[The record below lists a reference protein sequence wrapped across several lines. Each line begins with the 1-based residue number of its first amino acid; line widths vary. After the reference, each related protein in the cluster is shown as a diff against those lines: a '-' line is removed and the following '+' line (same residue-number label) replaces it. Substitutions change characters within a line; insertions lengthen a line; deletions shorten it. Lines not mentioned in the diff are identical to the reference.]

1 MSQSILI
8 VGESG
13 VGKSTSIRTLP
24 PEETMII
31 SVIGKSLPFRGA
43 KAKYTKLSSDGME
56 GNFYVT
62 DDSTSIMRAIKLVN
76 ERRPDIKYLVI
87 DDFGYT
93 MTNSF
98 MRRALEVG
106 YRKFSEIGFDAFK
119 VFDVVSNLRGDLFC
133 FIMMHTEIDQNGRY
147 KPKSIGKMVDQYVCI
162 EGKFSCVFHA
172 VASEGKYRFI
182 TNNDGQHMARSPMGM
197 YEELL
202 IDNDLL
208 AIVNRINEYECED
221 E

>member
-43 KAKYTKLSSDGME
+43 KSKYTKLSPDGMT

-62 DDSTSIMRAIKLVN
+62 DDSTNIMRVIKLVN
-76 ERRPDIKYLVI
+76 EKRQDIKYLVI

-106 YRKFSEIGFDAFK
+106 YKKFSEIGFDAFK
-119 VFDVVSNLRGDLFC
+119 VFDVVSNLRDDLFC
-133 FIMMHTEIDQNGRY
+133 FVMMHTEIDQNGRY

-172 VASEGKYRFI
+172 FVSEGKYRFI
-182 TNNDGQHMARSPMGM
+182 TNNDGQHMARTPLDMFS
-197 YEELL
+197 ELY
-202 IDNDLL
+202 IDNDLKL
-208 AIVNRINEYECED
+208 ICDTITNYEE
-221 E
+221 